1 ASTISLATSGEVR
14 RRPKARTLASFQR
27 RAPRAVS
34 ASVHNAARTP
44 ATLLAAIDTP
54 VPVQQHTTP
63 RSATPDAT
71 ASPTARPTSGHGSPS
86 PTTTT
91 STPRPAR
98 SALTASVSGVRSSV
112 PNATR
117 TDSAHD
123 SLTQRVEIALLD
135 DGGAGCRRLVD
146 DARRHVVGVEHHPE
160 ARSAHPPRHLQ
171 PVDAGPQSEVD
182 DQRVG
187 LVFGTGGQPVV

>member
-1 ASTISLATSGEVR
+1 MAS
-14 RRPKARTLASFQR
+14 TLASFQR

-34 ASVHNAARTP
+34 ASVQRAARTP

-54 VPVQQHTTP
+54 VPVQQQTTP
-63 RSATPDAT
+63 RSAAPDAT

-117 TDSAHD
+117 MDSADHG
-123 SLTQRVEIALLD
+123 LAQRVEVALLH
-135 DGGAGCRRLVD
+135 DGGPGGRGLVD
-146 DARRHVVGVEHHPE
+146 DARGHVVGVEHDPE
-160 ARSAHPPRHLQ
+160 AGLAHPSRHLQ
-171 PVDAGPQSEVD
+171 PVDARAQPEVD
-182 DQRVG
+182 DQRIG
-187 LVFGTGGQPVV
+187 LVCGTRCQPV